1 MKLSGKRII
10 SMLCCATFI
19 LGMSSPAMAMPD
31 EAHMQKV
38 LEKDKTYEGFL
49 QNDDMLTYEEIL
61 QLSGATVQNEIEILY
76 DLQSKPISEL
86 REMDITE
93 DEIQMLK
100 TKSVKEVVLDK
111 LRELPV
117 QELQDR
123 GLSNVMIDNIKKGNY
138 DLVDEKD
145 VERASSKLAFAIA
158 SPSRSGTNCNY
169 SVYWHWDREPVATFE
184 DTIVAGISD
193 GYNVAGS
200 KCTAKLTY
208 KDRAHKLSDTTDRIP
223 ASWVTRSICRF
234 DIPMIQDNSD
244 INIIRYCQAGKAFV
258 STYGSVSPNWDLQ
271 ASAEYIHSYVPEGFN
286 LTIGLNAGI
295 INVGISGSAKSEGN
309 SIYYIHK

>member
-1 MKLSGKRII
+1 M
-10 SMLCCATFI
+10 
-19 LGMSSPAMAMPD
+19 
-31 EAHMQKV
+31 
-38 LEKDKTYEGFL
+38 
-49 QNDDMLTYEEIL
+49 
-61 QLSGATVQNEIEILY
+61 
-76 DLQSKPISEL
+76 
-86 REMDITE
+86 
-93 DEIQMLK
+93 
-100 TKSVKEVVLDK
+100 
-111 LRELPV
+111 
-117 QELQDR
+117 
-123 GLSNVMIDNIKKGNY
+123 
-138 DLVDEKD
+138 
-145 VERASSKLAFAIA
+145 
-158 SPSRSGTNCNY
+158 
-169 SVYWHWDREPVATFE
+169 ATFE

-223 ASWVTRSICRF
+223 ASWVTGSICRF

-295 INVGISGSAKSEGN
+295 INVGISGSAKSEGK